1 MTVYRIFIEKNMVFP
16 YFLLT
21 RRHVSSSS
29 IKAVQSSS
37 NIHSGLLYK
46 LDFFSCQNVK
56 WYGFIS
62 LHDESGGKVSFWL
75 FNLATQGVRV
85 LSQQLSSFLGFL
97 SWAATYHIFIGQ
109 HPKQGMFPFKREET
123 FPKRPPTP
131 FSYIASRHT
140 ILKDYYV
147 ALQMLKPANSCSLRV
162 TALKDFLFLIL
173 KRYLN

>member
-1 MTVYRIFIEKNMVFP
+1 M
-16 YFLLT
+16 
-21 RRHVSSSS
+21 
-29 IKAVQSSS
+29 
-37 NIHSGLLYK
+37 
-46 LDFFSCQNVK
+46 
-56 WYGFIS
+56 
-62 LHDESGGKVSFWL
+62 SFWL

-97 SWAATYHIFIGQ
+97 SWAATYLIFIGQ
-109 HPKQGMFPFKREET
+109 RPKQGMFPFKREET

-140 ILKDYYV
+140 ILKDYHM
-147 ALQMLKPANSCSLRV
+147 ALQMSKPANSCSLRV